1 MEKVCKSLI
10 IYSIFE
16 NVIISKL
23 SLLSFDLY
31 IHSISN
37 PEDNKIEITLSFNY
51 SFKIVIFIFFISCI
65 INKLHNFSKAK
76 STKFVSEMDNNS
88 ILAVLL
94 SLCF

>member
-37 PEDNKIEITLSFNY
+37 PEDNKIEITLSFNC
-51 SFKIVIFIFFISCI
+51 SFKIVIFIFFYF
-65 INKLHNFSKAK
+65 LYY
-76 STKFVSEMDNNS
+76 
-88 ILAVLL
+88 
-94 SLCF
+94 